1 MFFVQIYGDS
11 DIVLCKFGVCLKV
24 QSIFM
29 SLTIVVGDILF
40 LSCLLVG
47 WLVDLFTPT
56 LTFAITFAILKIA
69 T

>member
-1 MFFVQIYGDS
+1 MFFVQIYGDGLLEGS
-11 DIVLCKFGVCLKV
+11 VYFYVPHYSSGGHIVFV
-24 QSIFM
+24 
-29 SLTIVVGDILF
+29 
-40 LSCLLVG
+40 LSVG